1 MTASSPIIL
10 IGGGGLGPWAWERV
24 TPKLNDHGFHTVTPQ
39 LRTTGDD
46 ATPATA
52 VGLDDWVE
60 DVSRALTGHA
70 DATLVAHS
78 FAGYVAAAVLERRPH
93 SIDQLILIDAVLP
106 QPGKSW
112 FDVMGADVAAFM
124 TSLAHKEAIPWFS
137 REQLDQLYPDNG
149 IGDADFAWMQQRLT
163 AQPIG
168 TYAQLA
174 IKEPLNTTN
183 ATVAYVRCLRT
194 SPPAADVSAEQ
205 LGWRYR
211 TLDAGHWPMITHPA
225 ETARVLMELA
235 TSEPPSQL

>member
-1 MTASSPIIL
+1 MTANSPIVL

-24 TPKLNDHGFHTVTPQ
+24 APILNDHGLHTMTPQ

-46 ATPATA
+46 ATSAA
-52 VGLDDWVE
+52 GVGLDDWVE
-60 DVSRALTGHA
+60 DVSGALTGHR

-93 SIDQLILIDAVLP
+93 SIRQLVLIDAVLP
-106 QPGKSW
+106 RPGKSW
-112 FDVMGADVAAFM
+112 FDVMGSDVATFM
-124 TSLAHKEAIPWFS
+124 TSLAHEGSIPWFS
-137 REQLDQLYPDNG
+137 REQLDQLYPDNS
-149 IGDADFAWMQQRLT
+149 IGDADFAWMQQHLT

-168 TYAQLA
+168 TYTQPA
-174 IKEPLNTTN
+174 INKPLS
-183 ATVAYVRCLRT
+183 ATDASVAYVRCLRT

-225 ETARVLMELA
+225 ETAHVIMDLA
-235 TSEPPSQL
+235 A